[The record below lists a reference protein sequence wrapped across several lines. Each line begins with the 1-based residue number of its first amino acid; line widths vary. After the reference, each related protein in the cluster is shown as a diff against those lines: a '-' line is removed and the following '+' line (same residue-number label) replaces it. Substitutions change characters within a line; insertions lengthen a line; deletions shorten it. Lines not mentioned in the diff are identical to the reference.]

1 MDTPLS
7 LCARCSQL
15 GKTCCQRCEVYVTPG
30 DVQRITA
37 RLGRVD
43 FFHYAKAPDDSYFD
57 LEGDPTWTLNVFR
70 EDGTRRIL
78 KRRENGDCSM
88 LGPQGC
94 LLSLEERP
102 LVCRLYPFVYTARSL
117 RQGEPVYCP
126 PVLLDNCPCSVLEA
140 MGMDIQDAVRWHR
153 QLYQE
158 ITQERESLRAA
169 V

>member
-1 MDTPLS
+1 
-7 LCARCSQL
+7 
-15 GKTCCQRCEVYVTPG
+15 
-30 DVQRITA
+30 
-37 RLGRVD
+37 
-43 FFHYAKAPDDSYFD
+43 
-57 LEGDPTWTLNVFR
+57 
-70 EDGTRRIL
+70 
-78 KRRENGDCSM
+78 M

-117 RQGEPVYCP
+117 RQGDPVYCP